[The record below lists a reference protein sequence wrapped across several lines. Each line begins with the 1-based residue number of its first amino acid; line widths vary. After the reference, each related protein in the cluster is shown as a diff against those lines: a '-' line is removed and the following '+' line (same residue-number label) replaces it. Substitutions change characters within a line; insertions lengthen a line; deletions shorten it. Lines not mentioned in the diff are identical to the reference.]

1 MALIKAV
8 RIRFAPPCLLQV
20 IELRNKVLG
29 ESHWRMLSDL
39 LWDRDVQRQ
48 SKLHKPLQLDLRGV
62 RLFLYSLYLCLRALR
77 LCCRM
82 NIASNLQS
90 ACR

>member
-62 RLFLYSLYLCLRALR
+62 RLSIFPLPLLEGTSTV
-77 LCCRM
+77 
-82 NIASNLQS
+82 LQDEY
-90 ACR
+90 CI